1 MKRTLLALMVLLASY
16 ASYASY
22 AQLEIKDFIK
32 SVNWHDT
39 ETALI
44 TKFFENIEPTE
55 KYVWEDEEAE
65 SNFRFK
71 KLNVCGCPISKS
83 YIRVKQDSRLIF
95 RINLIVLDDEADI
108 AKSRDLKELLTET
121 LGKPYVSGEEKDI
134 WLFDDCKVE
143 ATFLD
148 LSNVLTPEVEKY
160 TYAVSIEPLHT
171 YYVDWT
177 KAIVESNNAHSPI
190 VQIECFKIDNEDNV
204 YIKEVGKEVIVK
216 EKVKLLPTP
225 KGDVITFDGGM
236 FCHRAKDDDIVYIKY
251 GQAVTYPIVKK

>member
-1 MKRTLLALMVLLASY
+1 MKRTLFALMALFASY
-16 ASYASY
+16 VSY
-22 AQLEIKDFIK
+22 AQMEIMDFIE

-44 TKFFENIEPTE
+44 AKLFENIEPTE
-55 KYVWEDEEAE
+55 KYVWKDEGAE

-71 KLNVCGCPISKS
+71 ELNVCGYPISKS
-83 YIRVKQDSRLIF
+83 YIRVKQDGRLIF

-121 LGKPYVSGEEKDI
+121 LGKPYVSGEEKNI

-160 TYAVSIEPLHT
+160 TYAVSIEPMHT

-177 KAIVESNNAHSPI
+177 KAVVESNNAHSPI
-190 VQIECFKIDNEDNV
+190 IQIEYFRTDNDHNV
-204 YIKEVGKEVIVK
+204 YIKEVDKQEMIK
-216 EKVKLLPTP
+216 EKEKLLPTP
-225 KGDVITFDGGM
+225 KGLVVVFDGGM
-236 FCHRAKDDDIVYIKY
+236 FCFRQKEQDIVYMKY
-251 GQAVTYPIVKK
+251 GMATTYPIVNK

>member
-1 MKRTLLALMVLLASY
+1 MKRTLFALMALFASY
-16 ASYASY
+16 VSY
-22 AQLEIKDFIK
+22 AQMEIKDFIE

-44 TKFFENIEPTE
+44 AKFFENIEPTE

-71 KLNVCGCPISKS
+71 KLDICGYPVSKS

-95 RINLIVLDDEADI
+95 RVNLIVLDNETDI
-108 AKSRDLKELLTET
+108 AKFRDLKGLLAET

-134 WLFDDCKVE
+134 WLCDDYKVE

-160 TYAVSIEPLHT
+160 TYAVSIEPIHT

-190 VQIECFKIDNEDNV
+190 TQIEYFRTDNDRNV
-204 YIKEVGKEVIVK
+204 YVKEVGQQEIIK
-216 EKVKLLPTP
+216 EKQKLLPTP
-225 KGDVITFDGGM
+225 KGLVVVFDGGM
-236 FCHRAKDDDIVYIKY
+236 FCFRQKGQDIVYMKY
-251 GQAVTYPIVKK
+251 GMATTYPIVNK

>member
-1 MKRTLLALMVLLASY
+1 MKRTLLALMVLL

-55 KYVWEDEEAE
+55 KYVWESEGAE

-71 KLNVCGCPISKS
+71 ELNVCGYPISKS

-160 TYAVSIEPLHT
+160 TYAVSIEPIHT

-190 VQIECFKIDNEDNV
+190 TQIEYFRTDNDRNV
-204 YIKEVGKEVIVK
+204 YVKEVGQQEIIK
-216 EKVKLLPTP
+216 EKQKLLPTP
-225 KGDVITFDGGM
+225 KGLVVVFDGGM
-236 FCHRAKDDDIVYIKY
+236 FCFRQKEQDIVYMKY
-251 GQAVTYPIVKK
+251 GMATTYPIVNK